1 MRKIAILCGLVA
13 TFLCIAQ
20 SANAQYA
27 PSSLRRDHGNLVDA
41 RGNILSDA
49 EVLNLVGEQ
58 VYNETYVGAKKQ
70 YKIGHKLVWGGVAGT
85 VVGLGAMV
93 GGQSLFANNTYWAGN
108 DVTEQT
114 IHFSDEG
121 KGMAGLVLCVGGL
134 LMTSLSSIALEVGIP
149 FTVIGKKRLDWVASN
164 YTSGGLLT
172 YHVGA
177 TPNGVGIALNF

>member
-27 PSSLRRDHGNLVDA
+27 PSSLRRDHGNLVDS

-93 GGQSLFANNTYWAGN
+93 GGQYLFANNTYWAGN

-149 FTVIGKKRLDWVASN
+149 FTVIGKKRLDWVGVN
-164 YTSGGLLT
+164 LT